1 MTNKKEISASKLM
14 ADAKFYGDYSRF
26 NEEKGRYESWDEAVE
41 RVMSMHKEK
50 YAAVLTP
57 ELYAI
62 FMEIEEAYKAQEMLG
77 AQRALQFG
85 GKQLLRKNAK
95 MYNCVSS
102 YVDRP
107 AFFGEFMWLLLC
119 GAGAGFSVQRHH
131 IDKLPALQPRN
142 KSVKKFVVP
151 DSIEGWAQAFDV
163 LFSSFFIGG
172 GKHPEFERHPVW
184 FDLSQIR
191 PKGAEIS
198 GGFKAPGP
206 EPLQHALTKV
216 ELLLSKVEKGAKLRP
231 IEAYDACM
239 YMADAVI
246 SGGVRR
252 SATICLFSKDDE
264 EMIRAKTGSWFVD
277 NPQRGRSN
285 NSVMLLRDEVTFE
298 EFKQIMKSVEDSG
311 EPGFI
316 FTDSLEFT
324 FNPCVEIGK
333 FPVTVEGVSGWQGC
347 NLSEINGGKS
357 VSEEVFYR
365 QCRVASAIATLQAG
379 YTDFEFL
386 SPASKQIFE
395 HEALIGVSITGWMNN
410 PHILF
415 NEEILR
421 KGAQIV
427 KEVNKLVAGMIGI
440 RPAARTTCAKPSGNA
455 SVLLQTFSGIHGGH
469 APRFLRHVQMNN
481 EMEVLKAFKKSFPEM
496 VEPSVWST
504 NGTDSVI
511 AFPIISKEGSKFRE
525 ELLGVK
531 MLEYVKL
538 AQQVWV
544 EEGTNVELCRHP
556 KLRHNISNTISV
568 DNWEDVTQYLYEN
581 RQWFCG
587 VSLMAASGDKAFPQ
601 APFTEVLTEQQIVD
615 KYGAAAL
622 FASGLV
628 TRALDSFG
636 DLWKAVS
643 TASGYGEDLSMPSH
657 ENSAKRDWV
666 RQFLKFAG
674 NHFPEFTMESASGTK
689 IVEGDLNKAGDLL
702 KDVYNLHKW
711 SKITRNLPDYEVD
724 IRDYLGRKEFV
735 DVGTLSG
742 AACAGGDCEI
752 TF

>member
-1 MTNKKEISASKLM
+1 MEEVSAIKLM

-26 NEEKGRYESWDEAVE
+26 NEETGLYETWDEAVE
-41 RVMSMHKEK
+41 RVMNMHKEK
-50 YAAVLTP
+50 YATVLTP
-57 ELYAI
+57 ELYGI
-62 FMEIEEAYKAQEMLG
+62 FMEIEEAYKQKQMLG

-85 GKQLLRKNAK
+85 GPQLLRKNAK

-107 AFFGEFMWLLLC
+107 AFFGEYMWLLLC

-131 IDKLPALQPRN
+131 IAKMPNVGPRN

-151 DSIEGWAQAFDV
+151 DTIEGWAQAFDV
-163 LFSSFFIGG
+163 LFSSFFVGG
-172 GKHPEFERHPVW
+172 GKHPEYERHPVW

-191 PKGAEIS
+191 PKGALIS

-206 EPLQHALTKV
+206 EPLQKALTKV
-216 ELLLSKVEKGAKLRP
+216 ELLLSQVKVGTKLRP

-264 EMIRAKTGSWFVD
+264 EMVKAKTGSWFED

-298 EFKQIMKSVEDSG
+298 EFQTIMKSVEQSG

-333 FPVTVEGVSGWQGC
+333 LPVTEDGVSGWQGC
-347 NLSEINGGKS
+347 NLSEINGGLMTS
-357 VSEEVFYR
+357 PEVFYHA
-365 QCRVASAIATLQAG
+365 CHVASALCTLQAG

-386 SPASKQIFE
+386 GKASEEIFKR
-395 HEALIGVSITGWMNN
+395 EALIGVSITGWMNN
-410 PHILF
+410 PAVLF
-415 NEEILR
+415 DKEVLA
-421 KGAQIV
+421 KGARIV
-427 KEVNKLVAGMIGI
+427 KETNKRVAAMIGI
-440 RPAARTTCAKPSGNA
+440 NQAARTTCAKPSGNA

-469 APRFLRHVQMNN
+469 SERFLRHVQMNN
-481 EMEVLKAFKKSFPEM
+481 EMEVLKAFKESFPEM
-496 VEPSVWST
+496 VESSVWST
-504 NGTDSVI
+504 GGTDSVI
-511 AFPIISKEGSKFRE
+511 AFPIISKPGSLYKS
-525 ELLGVK
+525 ELMGVK
-531 MLEYVKL
+531 MLEYVKI

-568 DNWEDVTQYLYEN
+568 DSWEDVTKYLYEN

-601 APFTEVLTEQQIVD
+601 APFTEVLTAEQIVE
-615 KYGAAAL
+615 KYGSAAL

-628 TRALDSFG
+628 TRALDAFG

-643 TASGYGEDLSMPSH
+643 SAQGYGEDLSIPSH
-657 ENSAKRDWV
+657 ENAAKRDWV
-666 RQFLKFAG
+666 RQFLKFAV
-674 NHFPEFTMESASGTK
+674 NHYPVKRTSAEQLFGMTP
-689 IVEGDLNKAGDLL
+689 GDKDKTGDLL

-711 SKITRNLPDYEVD
+711 SRITRNLPDVD
-724 IRDYLGRKEFV
+724 IRDYLRKKEFV

-742 AACAGGDCEI
+742 AACAGGVCEI
-752 TF
+752 QF